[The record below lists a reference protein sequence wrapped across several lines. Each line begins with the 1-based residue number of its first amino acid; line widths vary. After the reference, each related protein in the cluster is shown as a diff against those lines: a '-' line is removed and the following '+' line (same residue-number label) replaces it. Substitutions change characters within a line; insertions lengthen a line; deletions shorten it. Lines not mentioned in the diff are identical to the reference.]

1 MVKFKLILFILL
13 LITGIPL
20 FISQNFYKS
29 ESKFD
34 TKNLEFFLEK
44 NYGEVFSVF
53 AKYLVDPVLLEEK
66 ETIGRIVSE
75 LRKISG
81 IEYVAVTD
89 INGNFLVSS
98 KPGEEGKGIRDVL
111 GQEVNLEKNVSLYI
125 NQNSNLIYLR
135 IPIKLEAANT
145 EKTVGNLV
153 IGLSYIIIKD
163 IFQVQGRRDSPLFL
177 FGIFFISALVIFLLS
192 QILIFSPIDKK
203 IKNYEARER
212 KYLTFE
218 NLKRTEEETKI
229 SIAKLEER
237 KKELQVEISSLDE
250 KLREKKK
257 ELEETDVG
265 KIVKELEEKKRIL
278 EEEIEKLKNE
288 EEEVRKRLMREKTE
302 QEELKKRLDI
312 IRQKMKQIMGP

>member
-1 MVKFKLILFILL
+1 M
-13 LITGIPL
+13 
-20 FISQNFYKS
+20 
-29 ESKFD
+29 
-34 TKNLEFFLEK
+34 
-44 NYGEVFSVF
+44 
-53 AKYLVDPVLLEEK
+53 DPVLLEEK

-163 IFQVQGRRDSPLFL
+163 IFQVQGRRDSPIFL

>member
-1 MVKFKLILFILL
+1 MGKFKFILFILL
-13 LITGIPL
+13 LITGIPF
-20 FISQNFYKS
+20 FIYQNFYKG
-29 ESKFD
+29 ESKFN

-44 NYGEVFSVF
+44 NYGEILSVF
-53 AKYLVDPVLLEEK
+53 AKNLVDPVLLEEK

-75 LRKISG
+75 LKKVSG

-89 INGNFLVSS
+89 LNGNFLVSS
-98 KPGEEGKGIRDVL
+98 KPGEEGKKIKDIL
-111 GQEVNLEKNVSLYI
+111 GQEVNIGKNVSLNI

-153 IGLSYIIIKD
+153 IGLSYVIIKD
-163 IFQVQGRRDSPLFL
+163 IFQVQESKDSPLVL

-237 KKELQVEISSLDE
+237 KKELEVEISDLE
-250 KLREKKK
+250 KRLTEKKK

-265 KIVKELEEKKRIL
+265 KIVMELEEKKKFL
-278 EEEIEKLKNE
+278 EEEIEKLKKE
-288 EEEVRKRLMREKTE
+288 EEEVRAKLIREKTE